1 MSTTYQQPELLTDA
15 NMAPVF
21 PADFLWGTATSAYQI
36 EGATRED
43 GRGLSIW
50 DQFAAT
56 PGATHQGDTGDAAA
70 DHYHRM
76 PEDVALMHELGVS
89 AYRFSVSWPRVLPE
103 GSGKVNTQGLDFY
116 DRLVDTLLAR
126 GIAPAITLYH
136 WDLPLAL
143 HERGGWLNRD
153 TAYLFADYAEIIAR
167 RLGDRVN
174 WWLTHNEPWCA
185 AFLGYGIGI
194 HAPGIRD
201 MNAACVAGHYLLLSH
216 GLALPRLRA
225 HTGPGAQLGITLN
238 LGAVY
243 PYDHRVES
251 LQAAGRA
258 DAFVN
263 RWFLDP
269 IFRGSYPQS
278 LFADLRVPPPP
289 VKDGDLALIAA
300 PIDFLGV
307 NYYSRR
313 MVRARQEGDAA
324 PGAGPNGWE
333 DLNELPGA
341 VYTEMGPGW
350 EVYPAGLTDLLVRLH
365 RDYAPRA
372 IVVTENGAAFDDRW
386 DGNGHVDDPQR
397 LYYVREHIHALGR
410 ALNQGVPLRGYFLW
424 SLLDNFEWAEGYS
437 KRFGIVYVDYPS
449 QRRIVKA
456 SGRWYAEFIAAQ
468 RQRRG

>member
-116 DRLVDTLLAR
+116 DLLVDTLLAR